1 MNNEP
6 DGPNEWDERE
16 RERERERE
24 IERENHRRG
33 KRRYKWKENPDG

>member
-16 RERERERE
+16 REREL
-24 IERENHRRG
+24 ERENHRRG